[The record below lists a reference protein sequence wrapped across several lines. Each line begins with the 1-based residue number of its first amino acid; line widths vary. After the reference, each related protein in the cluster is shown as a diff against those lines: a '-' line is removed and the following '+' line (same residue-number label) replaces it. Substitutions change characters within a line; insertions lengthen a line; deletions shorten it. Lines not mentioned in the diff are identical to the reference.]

1 MAVTVSTTEFEP
13 YEGKPDKERLI
24 ATYRGE
30 KTDRVPNFET
40 LIEDEHVKKML
51 GREAGNTLSVGG
63 DVAKGADSA
72 DAAEIRPMYP
82 KDYIEICNI
91 IGQDCI
97 LVEALWTPIKQKMPD
112 GSIAPF
118 FDKSFKSREDLK
130 RVVWPGEEEINRTLG
145 FVQEYIDAAKGT
157 GVGVILAGGC
167 LFQTL
172 YEFVIGMHDC
182 MIMVMEDENLIIE
195 LLERSADYYEEMH
208 KGAVKMGI
216 DILFLADDFAFNS
229 GLMVPPDI
237 FERIWRKPMQR
248 TMQPALDAG
257 IPLKFHSDGKLDK
270 AMDMLIDMGFDCIN
284 PMDPYGIDYRDYK
297 KRYGDRVTLS
307 GNIDIE
313 YPLVR
318 GTPEDV
324 EEDVKEHCD
333 VMMKG
338 GRWEFHSSHSIVN
351 YIPHENFITM
361 MNAIHKYGRY

>member
-1 MAVTVSTTEFEP
+1 MATTVSTTEFEP
-13 YEGKPDKERLI
+13 YEGKPDKKRLI
-24 ATYRGE
+24 ATYKGE
-30 KTDRVPNFET
+30 KTDRVPNFEI
-40 LIEDEHVKKML
+40 LIEDQHVAKML
-51 GREAGNTLSVGG
+51 GRDAGNTLSVGG
-63 DVAKGADSA
+63 DVAKGADA
-72 DAAEIRPMYP
+72 TDASEIRPMFP

-97 LVEALWTPIKQKMPD
+97 LVEALWTPIKQKKAD
-112 GSIAPF
+112 GSVIDF
-118 FDKSFKSREDLK
+118 FDHSFSSREDLK
-130 RVVWPGEEEINRTLG
+130 RVVWPGEKEMDKTLG
-145 FVQEYIDAAKGT
+145 YVREYLDAVKGT
-157 GVGVILAGGC
+157 DIGVILAGGC

-172 YEFVIGMHDC
+172 YEFVIGMQDC
-182 MIMVMEDENLIIE
+182 MIMIMEEADLVIE
-195 LLERSADYYEEMH
+195 LMERSADYYAELN
-208 KGAVKMGI
+208 KRAVDMGI

-237 FERIWRKPMQR
+237 FKHIWRKPMQR

-257 IPLKFHSDGKLDK
+257 IPLKFHSDGKLDQ

-297 KRYGDRVTLS
+297 KRYGSRVTFS

-318 GTPEDV
+318 SKPEDV
-324 EEDVKEHCD
+324 ERDVKEHCE

-338 GRWEFHSSHSIVN
+338 GRWEAATSHSVVN

-361 MNAIHKYGRY
+361 INSFHKYGRY